1 MKILKKNL
9 WNQTISDESGKIK
22 ITFLSHNQQ
31 PDVHIYKVTVEG
43 DVSDEDLLT
52 ACDNQSLTDKTVSH
66 FGGFVKDYNS
76 YKEVH
81 VFFN

>member
-1 MKILKKNL
+1 MKILKQNL
-9 WNQTISDESGKIK
+9 WNRTISDESGKTK

-31 PDVHIYKVTVEG
+31 PDVHIYKVVVEG
-43 DVSDEDLLT
+43 SISDKDLLT
-52 ACDNQSLTDKTVSH
+52 ACDNQSLIDKTVCH
-66 FGGFVKDYNS
+66 FGGYVENYNS